1 MGCGLHAPIF
11 SGRVPLVRAGT
22 SRDLQERGWRV
33 LLLSHPTFDFRI
45 AVASFF
51 IVQSSAASISVIPR
65 LLVVLAAKDDDFFHT
80 NSTRRRGPCGPE
92 NSRFGARCRAVG
104 KSCARRASAKPRKAS
119 QRAQD
124 EAAHEAR
131 TVFGAPAFRRH
142 GLSRILSG
150 DTISLPTLRRE
161 RHVDPGCWLRPPIFP
176 HAPTNQSSARA
187 RKRAFPRGHK

>member
-22 SRDLQERGWRV
+22 SRGLQERGWRV

-45 AVASFF
+45 AVTSFF
-51 IVQSSAASISVIPR
+51 IVQSSAASISGIPR
-65 LLVVLAAKDDDFFHT
+65 LVAVLAAKDDDFFHT

-92 NSRFGARCRAVG
+92 NSRSGARCRAVG

-119 QRAQD
+119 QRAQG

-142 GLSRILSG
+142 GLRHLLRFSRWPRRFPSACDDALVSVFCIVFCSRLLHG
-150 DTISLPTLRRE
+150 GTGGFLRSQR
-161 RHVDPGCWLRPPIFP
+161 
-176 HAPTNQSSARA
+176 S
-187 RKRAFPRGHK
+187 